1 MKKRGFTLIEL
12 LVVIAIIA
20 ILAAILFPVFQKVR
34 ENARRTACLS
44 NLKQIGLAFMQY
56 NQDNDELFTG
66 SDSYGQGWA
75 GKIYPYV
82 KSTAVFACPDD
93 NRTTPDSVNAPNE
106 VSYVANNLVLDTK
119 GQQMGSPASLAL
131 LTSPSTTVLLYEGQQ
146 PYTGYAG
153 PGTGTKQGGG
163 NFANVINPAE
173 DYSEVGDGSSN
184 DYEPPVEVMR
194 HMPDGPSG
202 GVVYSGRLNFLGA
215 DEHAKFVD
223 VSWKNAGGFVSVGT
237 PGRTIQSVGQSS
249 LGSNTMSFDPNP

>member
-1 MKKRGFTLIEL
+1 
-12 LVVIAIIA
+12 
-20 ILAAILFPVFQKVR
+20 VR

-56 NQDNDELFTG
+56 NQDYDELFTG

-82 KSTAVFACPDD
+82 KSKGVYVCPDD
-93 NRTTPDSVNAPNE
+93 SRTTPDSVNAPDQM
-106 VSYVANNLVLDTK
+106 SYVANNLVLDTL
-119 GQQMGSPASLAL
+119 GQQMGSPASLAKL
-131 LTSPSTTVLLYEGQQ
+131 NSPSTTVLLYEGQQ
-146 PYTGYAG
+146 PYTGYIG

-163 NFANVINPAE
+163 NFCKVTNPDE

-194 HMPDGPSG
+194 HMPDSPSG
-202 GVVYSGRLNFLGA
+202 GVVYSGGLNFLGA
-215 DEHAKFVD
+215 DEHAKFLR
-223 VSWKNAGGFVSVGT
+223 VSWKNFGGSVSVGT

-249 LGSNTMSFDPNP
+249 LGSNAMSFNPNP